1 MILPLICSFLC
12 LPLKNL
18 QVTSPF
24 GFRIH
29 PLSGRYALHA
39 GIDLRARHDTVF
51 AVFDGNVAL
60 TGYNIS
66 LGRFVDI
73 AHRGFCSGYGH
84 LSQVF
89 VRQGEAVSAG
99 EPIGITGA
107 TGRVT
112 AEHLH
117 FSIRCKGRSIDP
129 LKFIYQI
136 LIQHI
141 MSKNFRQLP
150 EIVAG
155 KLSSELK
162 NGTSFF
168 QKPVKENGLPAYVT
182 PVNPN
187 TGKGY
192 SALNAMNLA
201 MRGHDDPRWMSA
213 KEASFT
219 GYVVKEGAKGTMIS
233 FPKKT
238 DIQAMRDFEGNK
250 FTDEEGRTQV
260 KVVEFER
267 PQTANYFLFN
277 ASQINRIP
285 PLEDYLKASDPEQ
298 LSPVEKAGKL
308 IADSKAVIEHGG
320 QEAYYDKAR
329 DVIQLPE
336 KERFETET
344 AYMQAAVLQL
354 AHWSGHESRLN
365 RPLDGKLGS
374 LDAAK
379 EEFRAATAAMQIG
392 AEIKLGHNIPLHATY
407 AGTWAKMLKDDPFEI
422 SRVATDAQKISN
434 LLLGVSQKREQEQ
447 GQEHGN
453 EQGQEQGSAPEKKTG
468 AKKAFALD
476 DEIPYNDT
484 VYKVLE
490 LHKNKNVKVEDS
502 LGARTVIKKTDA
514 VYSALLEAKYAEKQ
528 PEIELGEEQS
538 QTAKIGR

>member
-1 MILPLICSFLC
+1 MKVLLICSLIS
-12 LPLKNL
+12 LPLKSL
-18 QVTSPF
+18 HLTSPF
-24 GFRIH
+24 GYRIH
-29 PLSGRYALHA
+29 PLNGRYALHA
-39 GIDLRARHDTVF
+39 GIDLRARSDTVY
-51 AVFDGNVAL
+51 AVLDGRVAS
-60 TGYNIS
+60 TGYNTY
-66 LGRFVDI
+66 LGRFIDI
-73 AHRGFCSGYGH
+73 DHRGFNSGYGH
-84 LSQVF
+84 LSQIF
-89 VRQGEAVSAG
+89 VVRDEVVKAG

-107 TGRVT
+107 TGRT
-112 AEHLH
+112 TGEHLH
-117 FSIRCKGRSIDP
+117 FFIRCGHRSVDP
-129 LKFIYQI
+129 LKFLYQI
-136 LIQHI
+136 LIQHT

-187 TGKGY
+187 SGKGY

-201 MRGHDDPRWMSA
+201 MRGYDDPRWMSA
-213 KEASFT
+213 KDAGFT
-219 GYVVKEGAKGTMIS
+219 GCVVKEGAKGTMIS
-233 FPKKT
+233 FPKTT

-298 LSPVEKAGKL
+298 LTPVEKAGKL
-308 IADSKAVIEHGG
+308 IADSNAVIEHGG
-320 QEAYYDKAR
+320 QEAYYDKVR
-329 DVIQLPE
+329 DVIHLPE
-336 KERFETET
+336 KEQFENET

-365 RPLDGKLGS
+365 RPLEGKLGS
-374 LDAAK
+374 MDAAR
-379 EEFRAATAAMQIG
+379 EEFRAATAAVQIG

-434 LLLGVSQKREQEQ
+434 LLLGVNQKREQEQ
-447 GQEHGN
+447 
-453 EQGQEQGSAPEKKTG
+453 EQGPEKKTEE
-468 AKKAFALD
+468 KKAFAID
-476 DEIPYNDT
+476 DEIPYKDT

-490 LHKNKNVKVEDS
+490 LYKNKSVKVEDAN
-502 LGARTVIKKTDA
+502 GARNVFKKDDA
-514 VYSALLEAKYAEKQ
+514 VYSALLDAKYAEKQ

-538 QTAKIGR
+538 QQAKIGR